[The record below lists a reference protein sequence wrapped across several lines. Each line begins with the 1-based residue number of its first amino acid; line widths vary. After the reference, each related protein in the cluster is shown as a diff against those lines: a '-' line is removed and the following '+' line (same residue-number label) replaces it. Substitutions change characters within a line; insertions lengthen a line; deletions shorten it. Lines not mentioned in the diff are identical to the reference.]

1 MNKLMLLLR
10 LQFLNLPGLN
20 PQLYGG
26 TAKTRRRAVLIA
38 LGAGFVI
45 LALLGTSAMYSV
57 MLAFSLKPL
66 GALELLP
73 TLMMFVASIV
83 VLMTGVYKS
92 VNLLFTF
99 RDYDTL
105 AALPV
110 PGATLLGSRFLM
122 LYLSNLGFMSLIL
135 VPALAVYGVMA
146 APGAG
151 FWVAAVV
158 SFFFIPLLPVLA
170 GTLLGL
176 MIFLAA
182 SRFRH
187 SNALTILFSM
197 AAFVLLM
204 AGSTGLS
211 ASMASES
218 LGPVAQMAARQITR
232 IYFPAHLYQQA
243 LAGSGWA
250 LALFVLGSALAAA
263 LAVWFLGR
271 RFGRLRALLMA
282 RRTRSAYR
290 PEALKARSP
299 AMALFG
305 KEMRRFFASALYVL
319 NGGAGLLLMTLMTL
333 ALIILG
339 ADQLELLLELPGLAS
354 MLMAVLP
361 FLLGLMNAMTA
372 PSACALSL
380 EGKSLSILKSL
391 PVSSRAV
398 LLSKAAVTA
407 VLTGGATVV
416 NALALTIALRPTLLE
431 ALWLW
436 ILPLLYGFVSAQA
449 GLLFNLRLPNFSWTS
464 EVTVIKQSIP
474 VLLTM
479 LVALA
484 LSAPPLALTLL
495 LPPGQTALILP
506 LAALGLAAVNLL
518 LYRLL
523 VTWGVKTYERL

>member
-176 MIFLAA
+176 MISLAA

-187 SNALTILFSM
+187 S
-197 AAFVLLM
+197 
-204 AGSTGLS
+204 
-211 ASMASES
+211 
-218 LGPVAQMAARQITR
+218 
-232 IYFPAHLYQQA
+232 
-243 LAGSGWA
+243 
-250 LALFVLGSALAAA
+250 
-263 LAVWFLGR
+263 
-271 RFGRLRALLMA
+271 
-282 RRTRSAYR
+282 
-290 PEALKARSP
+290 
-299 AMALFG
+299 
-305 KEMRRFFASALYVL
+305 
-319 NGGAGLLLMTLMTL
+319 
-333 ALIILG
+333 
-339 ADQLELLLELPGLAS
+339 
-354 MLMAVLP
+354 
-361 FLLGLMNAMTA
+361 NAMTA

-380 EGKSLSILKSL
+380 EGNSLSILKSL
-391 PVSSRAV
+391 PVRSRAV

-474 VLLTM
+474 VLLAM

-495 LPPGQTALILP
+495 LPPGQTALIPP

-523 VTWGVKTYERL
+523 VTWGVKAYERL

>member
-20 PQLYGG
+20 PRLYCGS
-26 TAKTRRRAVLIA
+26 TRARRRAVLIA
-38 LGAGFVI
+38 LGAGFVV
-45 LALLGTSAMYSV
+45 LALLATSAMYSV
-57 MLAFSLKPL
+57 MLAFSLEPL

-73 TLMMFVASIV
+73 TLMMFAASIV

-105 AALPV
+105 ASLPI
-110 PGATLLGSRFLM
+110 PGAVLLGSRFLM
-122 LYLSNLGFMSLIL
+122 LYLSNLGFMALIL
-135 VPALAVYGVMA
+135 LPALAVYGVMA

-151 FWVAAVV
+151 FWAAAAV

-176 MIFLAA
+176 VISLAT

-187 SNALTILFSM
+187 SNALAILFSL

-204 AGSTGLS
+204 VGNTGLS

-218 LGPVAQMAARQITR
+218 FGPVAQMAAQQITR
-232 IYFPAHLYQQA
+232 LYFPARLYQQA

-263 LAVWFLGR
+263 LALWLLGR
-271 RFGRLRALLMA
+271 CFGPMRALLMA
-282 RRTRSAYR
+282 RRARSAYR

-372 PSACALSL
+372 PSACSLSL
-380 EGKSLSILKSL
+380 EGKSLPILKSL

-398 LLSKAAVTA
+398 LMSKAAVTA

-416 NALALTIALRPTLLE
+416 NALALTLALRPTLLE

-436 ILPLLYGFVSAQA
+436 VIPLLYGLVSAQA

-464 EVTVIKQSIP
+464 EVTVIKQSVP

-479 LVALA
+479 LLAFA
-484 LSAPPLALTLL
+484 LSVPPLALTLL
-495 LPPGQTALILP
+495 LPAGQTALILP
-506 LAALGLAAVNLL
+506 AAALALAAVNLL

-523 VTWGVKTYERL
+523 VTWGVKAYERL